1 MHDYQRTFSSWDVSS
16 GLDSVINLRYSN
28 IFVKLS
34 GACERKCSAFKI
46 HRYLLS
52 VNLRS
57 FDYIMS
63 KWFVKINFGHK
74 IIIAPLV
81 TVTIVI
87 RVVQKTKT
95 SSDLLFFF
103 LTDENECDP
112 SRSPCDLN
120 ANCTNTKGSF
130 ECQCKPGFT
139 GDGFRCQRGE
149 LRKSNCSVL

>member
-1 MHDYQRTFSSWDVSS
+1 MYYVK
-16 GLDSVINLRYSN
+16 VI
-28 IFVKLS
+28 F
-34 GACERKCSAFKI
+34 
-46 HRYLLS
+46 
-52 VNLRS
+52 
-57 FDYIMS
+57 
-63 KWFVKINFGHK
+63 KINFGHK

-81 TVTIVI
+81 TVTIVF
-87 RVVQKTKT
+87 RVIQKTKAN
-95 SSDLLFFF
+95 SDLLFF

-149 LRKSNCSVL
+149 LRKSHCFVL

>member
-34 GACERKCSAFKI
+34 GARERKCSAFKI

-103 LTDENECDP
+103 EQMRMNVIHPVAHVTWTQIAPIPRVLSNV
-112 SRSPCDLN
+112 SANLDLQ
-120 ANCTNTKGSF
+120 AM
-130 ECQCKPGFT
+130 
-139 GDGFRCQRGE
+139 D
-149 LRKSNCSVL
+149 SVVKEVS